1 MQRQQ
6 DETEQAKLKLTN
18 VGSQLSFS
26 HFFVPKVEK
35 NTSNAKKC
43 FFRVKAKKSNRVFS
57 ELISKKTD
65 RIGFREK
72 KFGGKIVSDRFTTNQ
87 LVSNF

>member
-6 DETEQAKLKLTN
+6 DEREQAKLKLTN
-18 VGSQLSFS
+18 VGSHISFS
-26 HFFVPKVEK
+26 HFFVSKVEK
-35 NTSNAKKC
+35 KYLERKKC

-72 KFGGKIVSDRFTTNQ
+72 NFGGKIVSDRFTTNQ